1 MGLTKKNFDLLNNSI
16 NMYLGD
22 KTEKSCLELGN
33 QEFVGIFNNGYVRD
47 NLSNQF
53 KKYTTIDLHEVKGV
67 TSCDLS
73 LYQENLFNVD
83 LITNFGTTEH
93 VEYEIG
99 QYNCWKNMHNWLN
112 INGIAIHLIP
122 EVGSW
127 KGHCRYYTNFDF
139 YKNLEKFG
147 YKILDLQQS
156 TDVNGNLNWCVI
168 QKKENLDFMSYDEFF
183 KLMIIDYSV
192 TFNVIDSINNP
203 KNLR

>member
-53 KKYTTIDLHEVKGV
+53 KKYTTIDLHAVKGV

-99 QYNCWKNMHNWLN
+99 QYNCWKNIHNWLN

-139 YKNLEKFG
+139 YKNIIQTMRDRGTPYVTEF
-147 YKILDLQQS
+147 ILNSVL
-156 TDVNGNLNWCVI
+156 V
-168 QKKENLDFMSYDEFF
+168 FF
-183 KLMIIDYSV
+183 KYSRYS
-192 TFNVIDSINNP
+192 FSLGS
-203 KNLR
+203 KS